1 MTPTRAKQQTK
12 EASMSD
18 VQPMLFIED
27 LERGIVFYGDQL
39 GFETFVFGR
48 HPQTDAP
55 LIAGAKL
62 EDAFMLLT
70 NEELFRDSG
79 IAGSGPV
86 RLYFHLD
93 GSVDDLHARIVDQ
106 QDVTIVQG
114 PTDQHWGDR
123 NVIGRDPWDV
133 MLVFSN

>member
-1 MTPTRAKQQTK
+1 
-12 EASMSD
+12 MSD

-27 LERGIVFYGDQL
+27 LERGIAFYRDQL

-48 HPQTDAP
+48 YPQTGAP

-62 EDAFMLLT
+62 EDASMLLT

-79 IAGSGPV
+79 SAGSGPV
-86 RLYFHLD
+86 RLYFHLE

-123 NVIGRDPWDV
+123 TVIVRDPWDV
-133 MLVFSN
+133 LLVFSNQVWDG